1 MTSSFVDNRVN
12 TGPIQGIP
20 ASTMLVWTQV
30 GEIVFPVYTTVP
42 ISAGPSITGN
52 ENAVVINPDGPMSK
66 DPPAVAENG
75 TSTSYEPEKIP
86 SAAEPCPSDKDC
98 EPTRTTSEVTKSWCP
113 IHKSRK
119 HNLQACWVFLN
130 VQAEIRACKER
141 GIQRTSPTRDVYC
154 PIHKTKNHDFS
165 SCKVFLRAMKTTP
178 PKVQQSG
185 TSLEDTDKEQGVTL
199 TSD

>member
-1 MTSSFVDNRVN
+1 
-12 TGPIQGIP
+12 
-20 ASTMLVWTQV
+20 MLVWTQV
-30 GEIVFPVYTTVP
+30 DEIVFPVYTTVP

-52 ENAVVINPDGPMSK
+52 ENAVAINPDGPMSK
-66 DPPAVAENG
+66 DPPARAENE

-86 SAAEPCPSDKDC
+86 STAEPCPSDKDC

-119 HNLQACWVFLN
+119 HNLQVCWVFLN
-130 VQAEIRACKER
+130 VQAEICACKER
-141 GIQRTSPTRDVYC
+141 GILRTSLTRDVYC

-165 SCKVFLRAMKTTP
+165 SCKVFLHAMKTTL

-185 TSLEDTDKEQGVTL
+185 TSLEETDKEQGATL
-199 TSD
+199 TSDRFVGVIDIDPPLLE